1 MTETADGKYNFR
13 QKTRP
18 DPIFIAIVF
27 ILNNV
32 ILEVEKIDKTRF
44 N

>member
-18 DPIFIAIVF
+18 DPIFIVRSEKVKNQKL
-27 ILNNV
+27 IL
-32 ILEVEKIDKTRF
+32 ILRPKF
-44 N
+44 AF